1 MSITLNN
8 FCKQLTAKTKET
20 QDFLDNIA
28 PRLAGE
34 IALKHAE
41 DNFRREGLGGR
52 RWKEVKR
59 RIPGTAAY
67 RSNAKKHPAR
77 LTRKILTGDTG
88 DLGRSLS
95 AEYGKGTVTI
105 GSDVVYAKV
114 HNEGL
119 HAGRG
124 KGFTMPK
131 RQFLSD
137 GKMLTDLVKET
148 IAKRFNEL
156 FKNN

>member
-1 MSITLNN
+1 MSITLEN
-8 FCKQLTAKTKET
+8 FCKQFQAKNKEA
-20 QDFLDNIA
+20 QDFLDNTA
-28 PRLAGE
+28 PRLAGAVA
-34 IALKHAE
+34 IKHAE
-41 DNFRREGLGGR
+41 ENFQREGLGGR
-52 RWKEVKR
+52 RWKEVQR
-59 RIPGTAAY
+59 RKPGTAAY
-67 RSNAKKHPAR
+67 RSNKEHHPAR

-105 GSDVVYAKV
+105 ASDKIYAKV

-124 KGFTMPK
+124 AGFTMPK
-131 RQFLSD
+131 RTFLSD

-148 IAKRFNEL
+148 IAGEFNKI
-156 FKNN
+156 FNK

>member
-8 FCKQLTAKTKET
+8 FCKQFANQSKEA
-20 QDFLDNIA
+20 QDFLENTA
-28 PRLAGE
+28 PRLAGA
-34 IALKHAE
+34 IAIKHAE
-41 DNFRREGLGGR
+41 ENFQREGLGGR
-52 RWKEVKR
+52 PWKEVQR
-59 RIPGTAAY
+59 RKPGTAAY
-67 RSNAKKHPAR
+67 RSNAKHHPAR

-88 DLGRSLS
+88 DLGRSLQ

-105 GSDVVYAKV
+105 FSDKIYAKV

-124 KGFTMPK
+124 AGFTMPK

-137 GKMLTDLVKET
+137 GKMLTDIVKET
-148 IAKRFNEL
+148 IAGEYNKIFS
-156 FKNN
+156 K